1 MTEFVLDNLT
11 DDQLNIPGATPPGA
25 ARSSNLNARC
35 EFANVYRNPYPLLPS
50 QIDHRGAITRP
61 FSASFLPNLSPHSGS
76 TDVVSSGVPFA
87 APTLR
92 RHMRYN
98 TQHRHSSVY
107 YPPKEDATTNRL
119 PAMLSLRSP
128 ERALATPSTKWF
140 GPSSNDVV
148 QSNDIP
154 ASPVDGIN

>member
-1 MTEFVLDNLT
+1 MTEFLLGNLT
-11 DDQLNIPGATPPGA
+11 DSHFNILGVAP
-25 ARSSNLNARC
+25 ARSSNWNARR
-35 EFANVYRNPYPLLPS
+35 ELANVYHDPYPHLPS
-50 QIDHRGAITRP
+50 QMDHRGTITRP
-61 FSASFLPNLSPHSGS
+61 FSASFLPNLLPHSGG
-76 TDVVSSGVPFA
+76 TDAVSPGVPSA
-87 APTLR
+87 HPTLR

-98 TQHRHSSVY
+98 TQHRDSSVY

-128 ERALATPSTKWF
+128 ERALATPSNKWF

>member
-1 MTEFVLDNLT
+1 MTEFLLDIT
-11 DDQLNIPGATPPGA
+11 DHHLNIPGATTQGA

-35 EFANVYRNPYPLLPS
+35 EFPNVYRNPYPHLPS
-50 QIDHRGAITRP
+50 QIDHRGTITRP
-61 FSASFLPNLSPHSGS
+61 FSASFLPDLSPHSGG
-76 TDVVSSGVPFA
+76 TDAVSSGFPFA
-87 APTLR
+87 HPTLR

-98 TQHRHSSVY
+98 TQHRDSSVY
-107 YPPKEDATTNRL
+107 YPPKEDATTNRR
-119 PAMLSLRSP
+119 PAMLSLQSP
-128 ERALATPSTKWF
+128 ERVLAIPSNKWF